1 MKKILCIVLCI
12 AMLLL
17 CLCLTGCSGS
27 TEGKQLVTGTC
38 SHCHGSGLTSYG
50 STCRWCGGSGV
61 WSYYR

>member
-1 MKKILCIVLCI
+1 
-12 AMLLL
+12 MLLL

-38 SHCHGSGLTSYG
+38 SHCHGSGFTSYG